1 MIDFVSVQKCFDTGR
16 ASVDL
21 VFSLINCKDELRWKF
36 QSRSVHVNWGLLHV
50 RVMMYIHIHDL
61 YIRIGEH
68 TYCLAH
74 KWNQF
79 ALCFRF
85 ELGMVKWIKNHNKL
99 WESST
104 KGRSGASEDMAS
116 STAEFRAKLIEK
128 LTLGVA
134 QSLGKVHG
142 TARFQELT
150 RTLYCQSSY
159 ITFTV
164 KI

>member
-1 MIDFVSVQKCFDTGR
+1 
-16 ASVDL
+16 
-21 VFSLINCKDELRWKF
+21 
-36 QSRSVHVNWGLLHV
+36 
-50 RVMMYIHIHDL
+50 MYIHIHDL
-61 YIRIGEH
+61 YILIGEY

-85 ELGMVKWIKNHNKL
+85 ELGMAKWITNHNKL

-150 RTLYCQSSY
+150 RAFYCLSSY

-164 KI
+164 KILIRCSLFTLQTIFHIHFLIFRKTPRCFGCPHWTERTSWNSSC